1 MKTLL
6 DFVGSMS
13 GRIFVVLLLGVA
25 IAATLALGLAN
36 AKRRQDFDQFTI
48 ERSVDRV
55 QEFVGLFDEATADQR
70 RKLLAR
76 GWHGLRALSTPVQ
89 TTAAD
94 PDFEAALKERGG
106 VLASATAM
114 RVAIEACFR
123 TRGRDGG
130 RDAARNGEKH
140 PTADEMRIF
149 ERNFEIPVCRAV
161 RVRLSDGSDLTIS
174 VEMPLMAKQYRVITD
189 PLYLTLLAVAA
200 AVLAF
205 VVARI
210 AAAPLHRLAQAAGE
224 LGRDLDRAPVP
235 ERGPIEVRRAA
246 ESFNLMQRR
255 LQRHVGE
262 RTQMLAAITHDLQ
275 TPMTRLRLR
284 LEKVDD
290 EALRDKL
297 IADLAAMQAMVREG
311 LELAR
316 SAETAEQRANLD
328 LDSLLQSL
336 VEDAADAGAAARF
349 VSGCGA
355 DVCVRPVAIR
365 RLFANLIDN
374 AIQYGGAVEVTA
386 EREGRALTVRVRDH
400 GPGLDEADLE
410 RVFEPFV
417 RVETS
422 RSRDTGGAGLGLT
435 IARTLAEK
443 NGATLTLRNHPEG
456 GLEAQVRW
464 ILDA

>member
-1 MKTLL
+1 MKTLR

-25 IAATLALGLAN
+25 IAATLALWLAN
-36 AKRRQDFDQFTI
+36 AKRRQDFDQFNI

-55 QEFVGLFDEATADQR
+55 QEFVGFIDEASTEQR
-70 RKLLAR
+70 QKHLTR
-76 GWHGLRALSTPVQ
+76 GWHGLRPMKNPVTPI
-89 TTAAD
+89 AAD
-94 PDFEAALKERGG
+94 PDFEAALRQRGAE
-106 VLASATAM
+106 LASASAV
-114 RVAIEACFR
+114 RVPIEACFR
-123 TRGRDGG
+123 SRGRDGQ
-130 RDAARNGEKH
+130 RSNEKRPSADA
-140 PTADEMRIF
+140 MRVF
-149 ERNFEIPVCRAV
+149 ERNFETPICRAV
-161 RVRLSDGSDLTIS
+161 RIRLSDGSDLLVS

-189 PLYLTLLAVAA
+189 PLYLTLLALAA

-224 LGRDLDRAPVP
+224 LGHDLDRAPVP
-235 ERGPIEVRRAA
+235 EHGPVEVRRAA
-246 ESFNLMQRR
+246 QSFNLMQRR
-255 LQRHVGE
+255 LQRHVSE

-290 EALRDKL
+290 ETLRDKL

-316 SAETAEQRANLD
+316 SAETAEQRVPLV

-336 VEDAADAGAAARF
+336 IEDAADAGADAQFIA
-349 VSGCGA
+349 GCGA
-355 DVCVRPVAIR
+355 DICVRPVAIR
-365 RLFANLIDN
+365 RLFSNLIDN
-374 AIQYGGAVEVTA
+374 AIQYGGSVQVAA
-386 EREGRALTVRVRDH
+386 EREGRALTVHVRDH
-400 GPGLDEADLE
+400 GPGLADADLE

-456 GLEAQVRW
+456 GLEALVRW
-464 ILDA
+464 MSDT